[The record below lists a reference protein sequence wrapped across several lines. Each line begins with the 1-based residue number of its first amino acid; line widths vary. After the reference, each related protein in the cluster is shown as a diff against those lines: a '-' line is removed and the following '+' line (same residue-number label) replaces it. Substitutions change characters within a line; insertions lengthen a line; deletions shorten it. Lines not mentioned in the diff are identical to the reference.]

1 MDSPQREALGFL
13 TALDAARKPE
23 APARRRD
30 SSATPRYTLRYSSSA
45 VAFAPGPLEVTHAGP
60 PPRRGLPLTP
70 VMLQVQMRSKAKPYG
85 EEDGRRWKDGGGTR
99 MWGAQINTAASWR
112 VHGEL
117 IIRISPSPSATA
129 ASALCRKHE
138 SEMRRPLAWVRHT
151 DAARFVYVQPNTT
164 LRASPRVTRR
174 RRSLSTNKAERK
186 DCVCANI
193 KEEEEEGEGNP
204 QGSLNASSP
213 LPLRNASSPR
223 AVLSWVAT
231 LCPPLASIA

>member
-1 MDSPQREALGFL
+1 MHAINWGIQVNRRHSARGDTHENTKKKPVSSGSDFSLGARGNAAPDQKVMPRTLQLFEHKLQQHATTSNYSNWECGDRRSWLRASPPKVRYIHLRAPDSHIYLFTLLRLWFWRDRESPDNRLSWNECKNEG
-13 TALDAARKPE
+13 DA
-23 APARRRD
+23 
-30 SSATPRYTLRYSSSA
+30 
-45 VAFAPGPLEVTHAGP
+45 
-60 PPRRGLPLTP
+60 
-70 VMLQVQMRSKAKPYG
+70 PY
-85 EEDGRRWKDGGGTR
+85 
-99 MWGAQINTAASWR
+99 
-112 VHGEL
+112 
-117 IIRISPSPSATA
+117 
-129 ASALCRKHE
+129 
-138 SEMRRPLAWVRHT
+138 RRPLAWVRNT